1 MKWKEHNIIGIDL
14 LIINL
19 YKFKETI
26 QKTNDD
32 FEIIENIDIGGPAMI
47 RAGAKNHEFISVI
60 TDIDDYPELLS
71 QLKHNGSTTYTFRKY
86 LAGKAFKLTNEY
98 DLAIYNWFNGDKKE
112 HPQLP
117 ETISIELQ
125 KYLPM
130 RYGENPHQNAA
141 FYKTVDTRIGAA
153 QSTKLHGKELSYN
166 NINDTDAAFELISEF
181 DLPAV
186 AIIKH
191 ANPCGVSENLDINL
205 AWENALQTDPISAFG
220 GIVAINRELSA
231 ALANKMK
238 TLFLEVIIAPTISD
252 EALKFLKTN
261 QT

>member
-1 MKWKEHNIIGIDL
+1 MKEHDIVEIDL

-26 QKTNDD
+26 QHTNDD
-32 FEIIENIDIGGPAMI
+32 FDIIENIDIGGPAMI
-47 RAGAKNHEFISVI
+47 RAGAKNHEFISVM
-60 TDIDDYPELLS
+60 TDINDYSELLN
-71 QLKHNGSTTYTFRKY
+71 QLKHNGSTTYIFRKY

-98 DLAIYNWFNGDKKE
+98 DLAISNWFNKDE
-112 HPQLP
+112 NQNLQLP
-117 ETISIELQ
+117 EKISIELH

-141 FYKTVDTRIGAA
+141 FYKTSDTRIGAA

-181 DLPAV
+181 ELPAV

-191 ANPCGVSENLDINL
+191 ANPCGVSEN
-205 AWENALQTDPISAFG
+205 P
-220 GIVAINRELSA
+220 RH
-231 ALANKMK
+231 
-238 TLFLEVIIAPTISD
+238 
-252 EALKFLKTN
+252 KFSMGECSSN
-261 QT
+261 